1 MMLAAWYH
9 PIFATIFGM
18 VCFLLIVV
26 VLLQRGR
33 GVGLSGAFGGTGT
46 HAALGSKTGDV
57 LTWITMVGIGIF
69 ILLSIGLNYVF
80 REPAIEPPPAPAEP
94 APGEGETGAMRVLDD
109 GRVLVTVVCIPDAA

>member
-80 REPAIEPPPAPAEP
+80 REPALPPLPTETAPGPAE
-94 APGEGETGAMRVLDD
+94 GQTGALHVTDD
-109 GRVLVTVVCIPDAA
+109 GRVLVAVVQVSDDL